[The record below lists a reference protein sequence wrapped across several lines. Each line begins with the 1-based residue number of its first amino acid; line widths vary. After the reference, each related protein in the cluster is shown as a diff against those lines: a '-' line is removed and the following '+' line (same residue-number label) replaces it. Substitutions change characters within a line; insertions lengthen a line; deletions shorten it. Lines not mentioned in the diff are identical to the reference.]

1 MNKEIIKMLQKMKH
15 IFMMLLFLMFS
26 KGAYSQVSVRGN
38 IIDEN
43 DKEVIGCSVRILS
56 TDSTFLS
63 GGVTNDVGEFPHKS
77 NGGECN
83 RLITN
88 KKQNI

>member
-1 MNKEIIKMLQKMKH
+1 M
-15 IFMMLLFLMFS
+15 
-26 KGAYSQVSVRGN
+26 SVRGN

-63 GGVTNDVGEFPHKS
+63 GGVTNDVGNFILKVF
-77 NGGECN
+77 N
-83 RLITN
+83 RITYRSSV
-88 KKQNI
+88 IYRL

>member
-1 MNKEIIKMLQKMKH
+1 MKH

-63 GGVTNDVGEFPHKS
+63 GGVTNDVGEFHINLNS
-77 NGGECN
+77 AT
-83 RLITN
+83 LL
-88 KKQNI
+88 

>member
-1 MNKEIIKMLQKMKH
+1 MLQKMKH

-26 KGAYSQVSVRGN
+26 KGVYSQVSVRGN

-56 TDSTFLS
+56 FSS
-63 GGVTNDVGEFPHKS
+63 IMFP
-77 NGGECN
+77 
-83 RLITN
+83 LTLT
-88 KKQNI
+88 